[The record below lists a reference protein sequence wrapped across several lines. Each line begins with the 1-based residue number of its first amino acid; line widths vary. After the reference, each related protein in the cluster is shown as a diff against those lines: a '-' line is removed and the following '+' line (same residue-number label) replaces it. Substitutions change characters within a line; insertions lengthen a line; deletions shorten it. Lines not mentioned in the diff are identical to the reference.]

1 MKIHKEGYNII
12 LSFAA
17 AALAVTLLTYWLF
30 PMAGST
36 LAILMLIVVAFVV
49 RFFRVP
55 RRFMPQRNNDVIYS
69 PADGTIVSL
78 EEIHED
84 EYLGRSALKISIF
97 MSVWNVH
104 VNWFPISGTVRYF
117 KHHDGHYLVAWH
129 EKSSTLN
136 ERTTTVVDTG
146 THEILFRQ
154 IAGFVARRIVN
165 RTQIDE
171 QVEQCTE
178 CGFIKFGSRVDLYL
192 PLGSEPMVKIGE
204 KVVGTQTIIAK
215 LPKKA

>member
-12 LSFAA
+12 FTFAL
-17 AALAVTLLTYWLF
+17 AALLLIFLTYWLF
-30 PMAGST
+30 PVVGCSMV
-36 LAILMLIVVAFVV
+36 ILMSLLVVFVI
-49 RFFRVP
+49 RFFRTP
-55 RRFMPQRNNDVIYS
+55 QRFMPQRNNDVIYS

-78 EEIHED
+78 EEVLED

-97 MSVWNVH
+97 MSIWNVH
-104 VNWFPISGTVRYF
+104 VNWFPISGTVLYF
-117 KHHDGHYLVAWH
+117 KHHQGHYLVAWH

-136 ERTTTVVDTG
+136 ERTTTVVYTG
-146 THEILFRQ
+146 EHEILFRQ
-154 IAGFVARRIVN
+154 IAGFIARRIVN
-165 RTQIDE
+165 RTQVGE
-171 QVEQCTE
+171 NVTQCTE

-192 PLGSEPMVKIGE
+192 PLGSETLVKIGE